1 MQSSQSSEQPFL
13 LQTAHAGPGPPTPAS
28 QSLGLLCL
36 SHPGLLLCVRFSSQL
51 VVSTL
56 IKVLTGE
63 GWTQRPADGTSV
75 DSHRCGVCVLGPRGQ
90 MTTDSGAPVNIDV

>member
-1 MQSSQSSEQPFL
+1 MQSSQSSEQSFL

-36 SHPGLLLCVRFSSQL
+36 SHPGLLLLCVRFSSQL

-56 IKVLTGE
+56 IKVQASQERAGLSALQMERLWIHT
-63 GWTQRPADGTSV
+63 DV
-75 DSHRCGVCVLGPRGQ
+75 VCVC
-90 MTTDSGAPVNIDV
+90 